1 MAHTAGYPNVAGQS
15 HAGPWYQAFR
25 ILQFV
30 FIVGPLMAGIDK
42 FFHVLADWTIY
53 LAPIVPQTLN
63 ISAHNF
69 MMGVGVI
76 EIIAALIVL
85 FKPRIGGYIVSAWL
99 MGIVINLLLIPGFY
113 DIALRDF
120 GLALSAFALA
130 RLATQDERS

>member
-1 MAHTAGYPNVAGQS
+1 
-15 HAGPWYQAFR
+15 
-25 ILQFV
+25 
-30 FIVGPLMAGIDK
+30 MAGIDK